1 MRLRVPAGRA
11 GLTRCDAHSSAL
23 ATGRDFAG
31 RVSDFVLVVGVM
43 KFGMF
48 GINHGPCAIPSTAA
62 AVARAAED
70 AGFDSLWTGEHIVL
84 PDPQVPPS
92 PVPAHAPFI
101 DSAVALAYVAAHTS
115 KIKLATGII
124 ILPQRN
130 PLVLAKELASVDVV
144 SGGRLIFGIGIG
156 YLKPEFDAIGA
167 PFDHKGPRSEEYLAA
182 MLALWTMEKPE
193 YRGRFVSF
201 GGINAMPRPVQKP
214 HPQIVFGGHSNG
226 AYSRAARLA
235 QGWYGFALDAEGT
248 AKCIAGLR
256 QACRGTGRRFEDLE
270 ISVTPRGRIDLE
282 AAKRLA
288 DLGVHRLV
296 LLHRGRT
303 EQEVLQFVSQTSQQL
318 IGKV

>member
-1 MRLRVPAGRA
+1 
-11 GLTRCDAHSSAL
+11 
-23 ATGRDFAG
+23 
-31 RVSDFVLVVGVM
+31 
-43 KFGMF
+43 
-48 GINHGPCAIPSTAA
+48 GPCAAPATAS
-62 AVARAAED
+62 AVAAAAED

-92 PVPAHAPFI
+92 PVPAHTPFI

-214 HPQIVFGGHSNG
+214 HPEVVFGGHTTQ
-226 AYSRAARLA
+226 AFSRAARLA
-235 QGWYGFALDAEGT
+235 KGWYGFALDLDT
-248 AKCIAGLR
+248 TKKCIAGLR
-256 QACRGTGRRFEDLE
+256 AACKAAGRRFEDLE
-270 ISVTPRGRIDLE
+270 ISVTPRTKVTRDE
-282 AAKRLA
+282 ARAFA
-288 DLGVHRLV
+288 DAGVH
-296 LLHRGRT
+296 
-303 EQEVLQFVSQTSQQL
+303 
-318 IGKV
+318 